1 MIELY
6 SDDDQQNSSFNIALN
21 PIIEFQ
27 QELKQSFENKGYN
40 SDVIKIFVRQYGDI
54 RANFKNTIIYCF
66 LIFIF
71 SLILFSLLFYFLH
84 YIFFLIKYKNEN
96 DN

>member
-54 RANFKNTIIYCF
+54 KEQNFKIQLFIIAF
-66 LIFIF
+66 L
-71 SLILFSLLFYFLH
+71 SLYFL
-84 YIFFLIKYKNEN
+84 
-96 DN
+96 